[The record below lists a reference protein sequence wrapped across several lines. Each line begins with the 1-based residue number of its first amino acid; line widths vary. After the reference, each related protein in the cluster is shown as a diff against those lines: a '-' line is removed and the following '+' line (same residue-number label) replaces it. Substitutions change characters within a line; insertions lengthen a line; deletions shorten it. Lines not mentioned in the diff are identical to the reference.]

1 MYLRVPIGWQAE
13 WVTPAPE
20 PGAGSATPGEPAGG
34 AELASVAAELYA
46 LPPGE
51 FTAARDERAAAARA
65 AGQRDL
71 AGELRRLRRPTLSA
85 WAVNLLALRESGAL
99 ADLAELAEELRDA
112 QANRRG
118 DQLRQLFRR
127 RQEVLAGLVAL
138 ARRLVADGGH
148 QLGDDAAQQVER
160 TLTAALS
167 DPDALQQVRS
177 GRLVSPLEYAGFG
190 ELLPGQADGPAA
202 APAGTPPPAATGT
215 APTRAAGA
223 APAQA
228 APEATSARERQP
240 TPGRRQP
247 ARPAGDPQARLRGEL
262 ATAEQELAEATE
274 RARQAQAELAE
285 AEQDRQRTV
294 DRRDELRR
302 ELRQADRDHL
312 AAEAR
317 SQAAAR
323 RAAGLD
329 RTQEAAQRRV
339 DQLRTRLSEPK

>member
-1 MYLRVPIGWQAE
+1 M
-13 WVTPAPE
+13 TPAPE
-20 PGAGSATPGEPAGG
+20 PEAGSLTPGEPAGG
-34 AELASVAAELYA
+34 PELARAAAELYA

-85 WAVNLLALRESGAL
+85 WAVNLLALREPGAL
-99 ADLAELAEELRDA
+99 ADLAELAEELRSA
-112 QANRRG
+112 QANRQG

-127 RQEVLAGLVAL
+127 RQEVLAELVAL
-138 ARRLVADGGH
+138 ARRLAAAGGH
-148 QLGDDAAQQVER
+148 QLGEDAAQQVER

-190 ELLPGQADGPAA
+190 ELLPSPAGGPAA
-202 APAGTPPPAATGT
+202 APAGTPRSAATGTT
-215 APTRAAGA
+215 APTRATGA
-223 APAQA
+223 APKAQA
-228 APEATSARERQP
+228 APEATPARERQP
-240 TPGRRQP
+240 ASGRGQP
-247 ARPAGDPQARLRGEL
+247 AQRAVDRQARLRGEL
-262 ATAEQELAEATE
+262 AAAEQELAETTE

-285 AEQDRQRTV
+285 AEQDRQRTL

-302 ELRQADRDHL
+302 KLRQADRDHL

-329 RTQEAAQRRV
+329 RTQEAAQRQV
-339 DQLRTRLSEPK
+339 DQLRARLTEPEGPR

>member
-1 MYLRVPIGWQAE
+1 MP
-13 WVTPAPE
+13 PPE
-20 PGAGSATPGEPAGG
+20 PEVGSSAPGEPAGG
-34 AELASVAAELYA
+34 PELASAAAELYA

-65 AGQRDL
+65 AGRRDI

-85 WAVNLLALRESGAL
+85 WAVNLLALREPGAL
-99 ADLAELAEELRDA
+99 AGLVTLAEELRSA

-127 RQEVLAGLVAL
+127 RQEVLADLVAL
-138 ARRLVADGGH
+138 ARRLAADDGH
-148 QLGDDAAQQVER
+148 PLGEDAAQQVER

-190 ELLPGQADGPAA
+190 ELFPSPADGPAA
-202 APAGTPPPAATGT
+202 APARTPPSAATGT
-215 APTRAAGA
+215 AAPTRAGGA
-223 APAQA
+223 APPARA
-228 APEATSARERQP
+228 APEATPARERQAA
-240 TPGRRQP
+240 PGHGQP
-247 ARPAGDPQARLRGEL
+247 ARPAVDRQARLRGEL
-262 ATAEQELAEATE
+262 AAAAQELTEATE

-285 AEQDRQRTV
+285 AEQNRQRV
-294 DRRDELRR
+294 LDRRDELRR

-329 RTQEAAQRRV
+329 RAQEAAQRQV
-339 DQLRTRLSEPK
+339 DQLRARLTEPEGAG